1 MCNHDHYSDE
11 DASSRHCVELNTLM
25 VVESL
30 LARSTS
36 EYLRDKAAVQGASP
50 EQNFTPFSKMIRIL
64 ILD

>member
-36 EYLRDKAAVQGASP
+36 EYLRD
-50 EQNFTPFSKMIRIL
+50 
-64 ILD
+64 

>member
-11 DASSRHCVELNTLM
+11 DTSSRHCVELNTPL

-36 EYLRDKAAVQGASP
+36 EHLRDKAAVRGAGP
-50 EQNFTPFSKMIRIL
+50 EQNSTPFSKMIRIL